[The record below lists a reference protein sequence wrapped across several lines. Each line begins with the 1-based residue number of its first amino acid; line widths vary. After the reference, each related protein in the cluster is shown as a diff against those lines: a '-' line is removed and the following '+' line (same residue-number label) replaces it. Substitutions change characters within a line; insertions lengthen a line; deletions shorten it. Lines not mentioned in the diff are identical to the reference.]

1 MRVIL
6 ERIDGLL
13 PIGRQD
19 VAVIAIK
26 SLTDLGKRQPLSLPE
41 SVSRDPTL
49 AHVPV

>member
-26 SLTDLGKRQPLSLPE
+26 SLTDLGKRQPLSLLSQFQE
-41 SVSRDPTL
+41 ILR
-49 AHVPV
+49 